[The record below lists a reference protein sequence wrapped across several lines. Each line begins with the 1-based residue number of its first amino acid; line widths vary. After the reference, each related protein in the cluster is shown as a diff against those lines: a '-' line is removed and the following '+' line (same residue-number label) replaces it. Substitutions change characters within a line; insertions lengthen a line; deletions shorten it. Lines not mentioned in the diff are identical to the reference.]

1 MSRDSFESKIGR
13 ARDAKGDRTSTYAE
27 QVMFRFNRGGHRRA
41 RLGWIPLTAT
51 FNRGLGPGIR
61 AAANLIAPDGRRV
74 IVGARYT
81 RVAGHLRA
89 CRAHL
94 DYIVRDGVSRDG
106 KGGRAYDATSDDAEI
121 KRFLKRSCFDRH
133 QFRVLVSPED
143 GGRLLDLRAFI
154 RNLMAQVRMT
164 WAPSSIGSP
173 PIIST
178 PGILTRTSSFAGAMI
193 GVKTLV
199 IARDYFKYGI
209 RARARAL
216 VSLELGPEGDL
227 ERMQKLVNEVV
238 QERFTL
244 LDRSLLAHAK
254 DGVLAVASMADS
266 DPSGQ
271 TFRIGRLKTLQRL
284 GLAAERRPGVWVL
297 GSHLEARL
305 RQLGERSDKFKM
317 MQRALKEVGIDRGAA
332 ALALFE
338 RGPRKGPLIGKVV
351 GVGLT
356 DEISDRTWVVID
368 AADGRIHYAE
378 LGRLEPAERPRL
390 GNLVFL
396 GASARG
402 DKTIGPHRS
411 YKCSPRSIFQQQSS
425 YEGPTWIDQVLIA
438 DQQPDTAAT
447 GFGAEFAKAFAARVS
462 WLSQRQLL
470 RPSGRAGELAP
481 KPEMM
486 RTLRQLE
493 TERLVGDLGRELGAS
508 YVPRDGDRRIC
519 GIYARAIDT
528 PTGRLALIRRED
540 TFTLAPWKPGLE
552 PLRGQAV
559 IGWVGRSRITWA
571 PDRGRALPER

>member
-106 KGGRAYDATSDDAEI
+106 KGGRAYDATSDDAAI
-121 KRFLKRSCFDRH
+121 KPFLKRSCFDRH

-154 RNLMAQVRMT
+154 RNLMAQVAYDLGTQLDWIAADHFNTGYPHTHIVIR
-164 WAPSSIGSP
+164 GRDDR
-173 PIIST
+173 
-178 PGILTRTSSFAGAMI
+178 GED
-193 GVKTLV
+193 LV

-254 DGVLAVASMADS
+254 DGVLAVASMAGS

-297 GSHLEARL
+297 GSHLETRL

-338 RGPRKGPLIGKVV
+338 RSPRKAPLIGKVV

-402 DKTIGPHRS
+402 DKPS
-411 YKCSPRSIFQQQSS
+411 AAPKLQLLSPIDIQQQSS

-447 GFGAEFAKAFAARVS
+447 GFGAEFAKAFAARVT

-508 YVPRDGDRRIC
+508 YVKHDGDRRIC

-528 PTGRLALIRRED
+528 PTGRLALVRRED